1 MMFDKRVVF
10 EELNKFEV
18 SKDYY
23 NALNEVS
30 DYVKSKKKELAYNM
44 WENLYNEK
52 AGSKY
57 LSLHEVIEKIRFENY
72 FYLLEV
78 SGVIEDLEEY
88 LYSYHACISDLVSK
102 CDSSGLR
109 LPKEVVDM
117 ICTCC
122 VCGGC
127 PDQSICHVTCDTC
140 KKNNYM
146 NYSFE
151 CEE

>member
-1 MMFDKRVVF
+1 MFDKRVVF

-18 SKDYY
+18 SKEYY
-23 NALNEVS
+23 NSLNEVS
-30 DYVKSKKKELAYNM
+30 EYVQAKKRELAFEL
-44 WENLYNEK
+44 WKGLYEES

-57 LSLHEVIEKIRFENY
+57 LSLSEVINKIEFENY
-72 FYLLEV
+72 FYSLENPDIT
-78 SGVIEDLEEY
+78 GTLKEY
-88 LYSYHACISDLVSK
+88 LYAYNACISDLVNK
-102 CDSSGLR
+102 CESLGLR
-109 LPKEVVDM
+109 LPKEVIDM
-117 ICTCC
+117 VCACC

-127 PDQSICHVTCDTC
+127 PYQSTCHVTCDTC

>member
-1 MMFDKRVVF
+1 MFDKRVVF

-23 NALNEVS
+23 NALNEVAE
-30 DYVKSKKKELAYNM
+30 YVQAKKKELAYKM
-44 WENLYNEK
+44 WEDLYKEK
-52 AGSKY
+52 VGSKY
-57 LSLHEVIEKIRFENY
+57 LSLNEVIEKIRFENY

-78 SGVIEDLEEY
+78 NGVMEDLEEY
-88 LYSYHACISDLVSK
+88 LYSYNACISDLVSK
-102 CDSSGLR
+102 CESLGLR
-109 LPKEVVDM
+109 LPNEVIDM

-127 PDQSICHVTCDTC
+127 PSQNVCHYTCDTC
-140 KKNNYM
+140 KSEGYIH
-146 NYSFE
+146 YSFE

>member
-1 MMFDKRVVF
+1 
-10 EELNKFEV
+10 
-18 SKDYY
+18 
-23 NALNEVS
+23 
-30 DYVKSKKKELAYNM
+30 M

-78 SGVIEDLEEY
+78 NGVMEDLEEY
-88 LYSYHACISDLVSK
+88 LYSYNACISDLVSK
-102 CDSSGLR
+102 CDSLGLR
-109 LPKEVVDM
+109 LHKEVVVM

-127 PDQSICHVTCDTC
+127 SDQNICHVTCDTC
-140 KKNNYM
+140 KKNSYM